1 MSRIGKK
8 KILIPKKINYKYK
21 NNVLYVK
28 GKLGKLK
35 LKIKKIIKII
45 FKKKYIYLKINN
57 NKSKLE
63 KSLYG
68 LYRTLIFNMFKG
80 VTIGFKKK
88 LLIIG
93 REYKVIKYNNCL
105 EFNLGYSHTIMI
117 DIPKCIKIDIIS
129 KNNNINLK
137 LFSYNNIILG
147 LYSAKIKSFRKPD
160 PYKNKGIRYH
170 NEYIIKKIRK
180 KV

>member
-8 KILIPKKINYKYK
+8 KILIPKNINYKYK
-21 NNVLYVK
+21 NNILYVK

-35 LKIKKIIKII
+35 LKIPKIINLI
-45 FKKKYIYLKINN
+45 FKKKYLYLTINN
-57 NKSKLE
+57 NKLKFE

-80 VTIGFKKK
+80 VTIGFKKI
-88 LLIIG
+88 LVIIG

-105 EFNLGYSHTIMI
+105 EFNLGYSHNIII
-117 DIPKCIKIDIIS
+117 DIPKCIKVNIIN
-129 KNNNINLK
+129 KNNSINIDLY
-137 LFSYNNIILG
+137 SYNNVILG
-147 LYSAKIKSFRKPD
+147 LYGAIIKSFRKPD

-170 NEYIIKKIRK
+170 NEYIIKKLRK

>member
-21 NNVLYVK
+21 NNILYVK

-35 LKIKKIIKII
+35 LKIKKCIKIF
-45 FKKKYIYLKINN
+45 FKEKYIYLKIN

-80 VTIGFKKK
+80 VTIGFKKE
-88 LLIIG
+88 LIIIG
-93 REYKVIKYNNCL
+93 REYKVIKYNNYL
-105 EFNLGYSHTIMI
+105 EFDLGYSHNIVI
-117 DIPKCIKIDIIS
+117 DIPKCIKVNII
-129 KNNNINLK
+129 NNDENINLK
-137 LFSYNNIILG
+137 LYSYNNVILG

-160 PYKNKGIRYH
+160 PYKNKGIRYN